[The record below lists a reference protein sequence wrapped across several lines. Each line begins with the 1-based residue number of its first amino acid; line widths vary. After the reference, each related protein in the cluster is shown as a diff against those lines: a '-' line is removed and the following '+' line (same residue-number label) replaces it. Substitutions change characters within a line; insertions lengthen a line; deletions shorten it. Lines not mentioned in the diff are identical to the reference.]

1 MLNWLLALGSAALLI
16 LTFPKFSLVWLAP
29 VALTPL
35 LVAMAREPRWGR
47 RFLIS
52 WSAGVAYWFGVCYWI
67 QFVLSFHGG
76 LGDAAGWAVFLLFA
90 VAKALHMGVF
100 GALAGVVMRRWWAAP
115 TVAALWVAVEV
126 THGPLGFAWLALG
139 NAGIDMGIPMRLA
152 PFTGVYG
159 ISFVFALM
167 AAALAMAVMW
177 RPRRP
182 QVVLLCLAPVLL
194 LALLPQLPPA
204 ERGRETALL
213 VQPGISETEQWTAA
227 SIDAMKRRQVLLSLR
242 GALSEPVQPP
252 SIIVWP
258 EVPAPLYYFEDAVL
272 RGYVDNLARAAQAH
286 VLLGIVAHTAGG
298 APLNSAVLVSP
309 EGEPVSRY
317 DKVNLVPFGEYVPWP
332 FGFAN
337 KISTELGD
345 FAAGNRVVVSP
356 VVSPKIGTHKI
367 GTFICYESVFPGFVR
382 KFAAGGAEVL
392 FNISNDGWFGKSAAR
407 EQHLNMVR
415 MRAAENRRWILRS
428 TNDGITATIDSAGRL
443 RGTLPLYTEATSY
456 TGFSYV
462 TAQTVYTQFGDW
474 FPLLCAM
481 AAVLGLVAAVV
492 NVEAYH

>member
-1 MLNWLLALGSAALLI
+1 VLNWLLALGSAALLI
-16 LTFPKFSLVWLAP
+16 FTFPKFSIVWFAP
-29 VALTPL
+29 VALAPL
-35 LVAMAREPRWGR
+35 LVAMAREPRWPR
-47 RFLIS
+47 RFLLG
-52 WSAGVAYWFGVCYWI
+52 WGAGVVYWFGVCYWI

-90 VAKALHMGVF
+90 VTKALHMGVF
-100 GALAGVVMRRWWAAP
+100 GALAGVLMRRWWAAP
-115 TVAALWVAVEV
+115 SVAALWVAVEV

-139 NAGIDMGIPMRLA
+139 NAGVDMGIPMRLA

-159 ISFVFALM
+159 LSFVFALM
-167 AAALAMAVMW
+167 AAALALAAIG

-182 QVVLLCLAPVLL
+182 QVALLWLAPILL
-194 LALLPQLPPA
+194 LPLLPALPPA
-204 ERGRETALL
+204 QRGRETALL
-213 VQPGISETEQWTAA
+213 VQPRISETEQWTAA
-227 SIDAMKRRQVLLSLR
+227 SIDAMQRRQVMLSLR
-242 GALSEPVQPP
+242 GALAEPGQPP

-272 RGYVDNLARAAQAH
+272 RGYVDNLARTAKAH
-286 VLLGIVAHTAGG
+286 VLLGIVAHTPGG
-298 APLNSAVLVSP
+298 APLNSAALVSP
-309 EGEPVSRY
+309 EGVPVSRY
-317 DKVNLVPFGEYVPWP
+317 DKVNLVPFGEFVPWP

-345 FAAGNRVVVSP
+345 FAAGSRVVVSP
-356 VVSPKIGTHKI
+356 VGTHKI

-382 KFAAGGAEVL
+382 KFVAGGAEVL

-407 EQHLNMVR
+407 EQHLSMVR

-443 RGTLPLYTEATSY
+443 RGTLPLYTEATSL
-456 TGFSYV
+456 TGFSYLR
-462 TAQTVYTQFGDW
+462 AQTVYTKFGDW

-481 AAVLGLVAAVV
+481 LAVLGLVAAQVSG
-492 NVEAYH
+492 YLSR

>member
-16 LTFPKFSLVWLAP
+16 FTFPKFSIVWFAP
-29 VALTPL
+29 VALAPL
-35 LVAMAREPRWGR
+35 LVAMAREPRWPR
-47 RFLIS
+47 RFLLG
-52 WSAGVAYWFGVCYWI
+52 WGAGVVYWFGVCYWI

-100 GALAGVVMRRWWAAP
+100 GALAGVLMRRWWAAP
-115 TVAALWVAVEV
+115 SVAALWVAVEV

-139 NAGIDMGIPMRLA
+139 NAGVDMGIPMRLA

-159 ISFVFALM
+159 LSFVFALM
-167 AAALAMAVMW
+167 AAALALAVIG

-182 QVVLLCLAPVLL
+182 QVALLWLAPILL
-194 LALLPQLPPA
+194 LTLLPALPSA
-204 ERGRETALL
+204 QRGRETALL
-213 VQPGISETEQWTAA
+213 VQPNISETEQWTAA
-227 SIDAMKRRQVLLSLR
+227 SIDAMQRRQVMLSLR
-242 GALSEPVQPP
+242 GALAEPGQPP

-272 RGYVDNLARAAQAH
+272 RGYVDNLARTAKAH
-286 VLLGIVAHTAGG
+286 VLLGIVAHTPGG
-298 APLNSAVLVSP
+298 APLNSAALVSP
-309 EGEPVSRY
+309 EGVPVSRY
-317 DKVNLVPFGEYVPWP
+317 DKVNLVPFGEFVPWP

-345 FAAGNRVVVSP
+345 FAAGSRVVVSP
-356 VVSPKIGTHKI
+356 VGTHKI

-382 KFAAGGAEVL
+382 KFVAGGAEVL

-407 EQHLNMVR
+407 EQHLSMVR

-443 RGTLPLYTEATSY
+443 RGTLPKYTEATSY

-462 TAQTVYTQFGDW
+462 RAQTVYTQFGDW

-481 AAVLGLVAAVV
+481 LAVLGLVAAQ
-492 NVEAYH
+492 VERYFAR

>member
-1 MLNWLLALGSAALLI
+1 VLNWLLALGSAALLI
-16 LTFPKFSLVWLAP
+16 FTFPKFSIVWFAP
-29 VALTPL
+29 VALAPL
-35 LVAMAREPRWGR
+35 LVAMAREPRWPR
-47 RFLIS
+47 RFLLG
-52 WSAGVAYWFGVCYWI
+52 WGAGVVYWFGVCYWI

-100 GALAGVVMRRWWAAP
+100 GALAGVLMRRWWAAP
-115 TVAALWVAVEV
+115 SVAALWVAVEV

-139 NAGIDMGIPMRLA
+139 NAGVDMGIPMRLA

-159 ISFVFALM
+159 LSFVFALM
-167 AAALAMAVMW
+167 AAALALAVIG
-177 RPRRP
+177 RQR
-182 QVVLLCLAPVLL
+182 VELLWLAPILL
-194 LALLPQLPPA
+194 LPLLPPLPPA

-213 VQPGISETEQWTAA
+213 LQPNISETEQWTAA
-227 SIDAMKRRQVLLSLR
+227 SVDAMQRRQVMLSLR
-242 GALSEPVQPP
+242 GALSEPGQPP

-272 RGYVDNLARAAQAH
+272 RGYVDNLARTAKAH
-286 VLLGIVAHTAGG
+286 VLLGIVAHTPGG
-298 APLNSAVLVSP
+298 APLNSAALVSP
-309 EGEPVSRY
+309 EGVPVSRY
-317 DKVNLVPFGEYVPWP
+317 DKVNLVPFGEFVPWP

-345 FAAGNRVVVSP
+345 FAAGSRVVVSP
-356 VVSPKIGTHKI
+356 VGTHKI

-382 KFAAGGAEVL
+382 KFVAGGAEVL

-407 EQHLNMVR
+407 EQHLSMVR

-443 RGTLPLYTEATSY
+443 RGTLPKYTEATSY

-462 TAQTVYTQFGDW
+462 RAQTVYTQFGDW

-481 AAVLGLVAAVV
+481 LAVLGLVAAQ
-492 NVEAYH
+492 VERYFAR